1 MIKIDEGK
9 TKKVVGDTSLF
20 LTFNYDQS
28 IVDFIKSLSG
38 SNYDK
43 KNKQWEIPVTYLS
56 QLLDELCLYDD
67 IELNLLKDKKEKVI
81 EPPSLDVKKLKTKP
95 FDYQLEGIQY
105 GLTHNRWLLLDVPGL
120 GKTLQSIYIAQEL
133 KKREKIEHCLI
144 ICGISQLKENW
155 RKEIKKHSNLSC
167 TVLGER
173 TTKTGKIVIG
183 GIPDRLNHLK
193 RKIDEYFVI
202 TNIET
207 LRDDKIL
214 KELKKGKNK
223 FDLIIFDEL
232 QAVKTPTSNQA
243 KNFLKLTE
251 PTYKIGMT
259 GTLLTNSPFDAYV
272 PLKWIDAERSTYTN
286 FKYYYGKF
294 GGDFGNIL
302 IGYKNIDF
310 LKDMISKYSLRRS
323 KDLLNLPPKTI
334 INEYVEMESSQEKFY
349 EEIKNGVKDQ
359 VDKVRLSTANLLALT
374 TRLRQATDF
383 PNILSTNNIPSAKI
397 DRACELVDEIVGN
410 DEKVVI
416 FSTFKETVYELA
428 RRLKQYNPVIVTG
441 DIKDEETSKAV
452 DKFQNDKDCK
462 LFIGTHQK
470 AGTGVTLTAA
480 RYMIFISV
488 PWTDANYVQAQDR
501 IHRIGTENKVTIYH
515 LITQGTI
522 DERVLEIVEDK
533 GAIADYVIDDKV
545 SEKGLNSLRKY
556 LEEL

>member
-81 EPPSLDVKKLKTKP
+81 ETPSLDVKKLKTKP
-95 FDYQLEGIQY
+95 FEHQIEGIQY
-105 GLTHNRWLLLDVPGL
+105 GLTHNKWLLLDCPGL
-120 GKTLQSIYIAQEL
+120 GKSLQAICIAQEL

-144 ICGISQLKENW
+144 ICGISSLKENW

-323 KDLLNLPPKTI
+323 KDLLNLPPKII
-334 INEYVEMESSQEKFY
+334 INEYVEMEPAQERFY

-374 TRLRQATDF
+374 TRLRQATDY

-397 DRACELVDEIVGN
+397 DRACELAEEIIGN
-410 DEKVVI
+410 NEKIVI
-416 FSTFKETVYELA
+416 FSTFKETTHELA
-428 RRLKQYNPVIVTG
+428 RRLKQYNPVVVTG

-452 DKFQNDKDCK
+452 DKFQNDEGCK

-470 AGTGVTLTAA
+470 AGTGLTLTSA

-488 PWTDANYVQAQDR
+488 PWTDANYTQAQDR

-515 LITQGTI
+515 LITQDTI

>member
-1 MIKIDEGK
+1 MIIISEEK
-9 TKKVVGDTSLF
+9 TKKVIGETSLF
-20 LTFNYDQS
+20 LTFDYNQI

-43 KNKQWEIPVTYLS
+43 KNKQWEIPITYLS
-56 QLLDELCLYDD
+56 QLIDELCFYDD
-67 IELNLLKDKKEKVI
+67 IELKLLKDKKETFIKQSPLNI
-81 EPPSLDVKKLKTKP
+81 NSFKTKP
-95 FDYQLEGIQY
+95 FDYQIEGIQY
-105 GLTHNRWLLLDVPGL
+105 GLEHNKWLLLDCPGL
-120 GKTLQSIYIAQEL
+120 GKSLQAIYIAQEL
-133 KKREKIEHCLI
+133 KNRENIEHCLI
-144 ICGISQLKENW
+144 ICGISSLKENW

-167 TVLGER
+167 TILGER
-173 TTKTGKIVIG
+173 VTKTGKIVIG
-183 GIPDRLNHLK
+183 GIPDRLKHLQNN
-193 RKIDEYFVI
+193 INEYFVI

-207 LRDDKIL
+207 LREDKIL

-223 FDLIIFDEL
+223 FDLVIFDEL

-243 KNFLKLTE
+243 RNFLKLTE
-251 PTYKIGMT
+251 PLYKIGMT

-286 FKYYYGKF
+286 FKYYYGRF

-349 EEIKNGVKDQ
+349 EEIKNGVRDQ
-359 VDKVRLSTANLLALT
+359 VDKVILSTANLLALT

-383 PNILSTNNIPSAKI
+383 PNILSTNSIPSAKI

-416 FSTFKETVYELA
+416 FSTFKETVYELE
-428 RRLKQYNPVIVTG
+428 RRLKQYNPVVVTG

-452 DKFQNDKDCK
+452 DKFQNDEGCK

-470 AGTGVTLTAA
+470 AGTGLTLTAA

-488 PWTDANYVQAQDR
+488 PWTDANYTQAQDR

-515 LITQGTI
+515 LITQDTI